1 MDQIRVLLVDD
12 HTLLRQGLRNML
24 ELNKNIVV
32 VGEASEGDEA
42 VRKTKELMPEVVLM
56 DITLPGM
63 NGIQATQMI
72 KENHPEVNVIILTMH
87 VDEGHAFEAIEAG
100 ASGYLVKSA
109 THDELVNAIQVVH
122 KGEALIH
129 PAITKRIMEEFIHL
143 TRGKVKETQN
153 FGLTEREMEVL
164 EHLCQGA
171 SNKEIAEKLFISLK
185 TVKSHLRSIFK
196 KLHVSDRTQAVAH
209 ALREGMIK

>member
-129 PAITKRIMEEFIHL
+129 SAITKRIMEEFIHL

-171 SNKEIAEKLFISLK
+171 SNKGIAEKLFISLK

>member
-72 KENHPEVNVIILTMH
+72 KKNHPEVNVIILTMH

-143 TRGKVKETQN
+143 TQGKVKEAQN

>member
-42 VRKTKELMPEVVLM
+42 VRKTKELIPEVVLM

-72 KENHPEVNVIILTMH
+72 KQDHPEVNVIILTMH
-87 VDEGHAFEAIEAG
+87 VDEGHAFEAIKAG

-129 PAITKRIMEEFIHL
+129 PAITKRVMEEFIHL
-143 TRGKVKETQN
+143 AQGKIEEAKK

-171 SNKEIAEKLFISLK
+171 SNKEIAEKLFISIK

-196 KLHVSDRTQAVAH
+196 KLHVSDRTQAVAR